1 MRINTVN
8 VVSVLAVG
16 AVLACAAGG
25 CGGGS
30 SVVHVPETVADF
42 DAQVLKADKP
52 VLIDFYKHGCPF
64 CIPLDPVMDELS
76 KEYAGRVKVCRFMIM
91 TSYWTFPAPEIKSK
105 YEIAFVPTVLLF
117 NKGKELQR
125 WAVNYSADA
134 YRSGLDKIVDKPGG
148 VALPKET
155 KAPPAK

>member
-1 MRINTVN
+1 MAHVAICGRTVG
-8 VVSVLAVG
+8 LAAC
-16 AVLACAAGG
+16 AVLVLAAGG
-25 CGGGS
+25 CGGESRVFEVDS
-30 SVVHVPETVADF
+30 STFQA
-42 DAQVLKADKP
+42 AVLDSPQP